1 MVPLAPEGYQV
12 NGREYIPLSSDQ
24 LRVELAYDGTS
35 DGNLVFDLV
44 VFNESSRKLIVKPSD
59 FYYLS
64 LDNPDDDSSRY
75 HQRMAVA
82 PVQVY
87 KWYDRALEERESEKT
102 LNTIMGFVE
111 AGVGIL
117 SGASAFLST
126 ENPAFIVDAVFNT
139 AGTAGH
145 YLAVN
150 KQIDETMDQV
160 AGEKEIIR
168 QEMMQ
173 EEELEAGEVTNG
185 FVCFPGHPESTYL
198 MFCFPIDD
206 QEFQFVY
213 QILPVSK

>member
-1 MVPLAPEGYQV
+1 M
-12 NGREYIPLSSDQ
+12 
-24 LRVELAYDGTS
+24 
-35 DGNLVFDLV
+35 
-44 VFNESSRKLIVKPSD
+44 
-59 FYYLS
+59 
-64 LDNPDDDSSRY
+64 
-75 HQRMAVA
+75 A

-102 LNTIMGFVE
+102 LNTILGFVE

-139 AGTAGH
+139 AGT
-145 YLAVN
+145 V
-150 KQIDETMDQV
+150 EQV
-160 AGEKEIIR
+160 VGEREIIR

-173 EEELEAGEVTNG
+173 EEELEAGGVTNG

-213 QILPVSK
+213 QLLPDQ